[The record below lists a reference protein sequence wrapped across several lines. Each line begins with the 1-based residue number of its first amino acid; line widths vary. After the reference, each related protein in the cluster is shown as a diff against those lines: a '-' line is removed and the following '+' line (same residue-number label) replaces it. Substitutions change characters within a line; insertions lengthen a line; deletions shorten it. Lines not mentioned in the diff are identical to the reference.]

1 MPSERCKLCRRP
13 MNVPGAPLSNDC
25 GGDCWGC
32 IRNAETD
39 EVDPRPPAEPDRRKR
54 HVSAIQTILAVLAL
68 LGAGVGAELGLP
80 LVHASNGVA
89 IATGGV
95 FLLLALLVVRRI

>member
-39 EVDPRPPAEPDRRKR
+39 EVDPRPPAEPDQRK
-54 HVSAIQTILAVLAL
+54 A
-68 LGAGVGAELGLP
+68 
-80 LVHASNGVA
+80 
-89 IATGGV
+89 AT
-95 FLLLALLVVRRI
+95 